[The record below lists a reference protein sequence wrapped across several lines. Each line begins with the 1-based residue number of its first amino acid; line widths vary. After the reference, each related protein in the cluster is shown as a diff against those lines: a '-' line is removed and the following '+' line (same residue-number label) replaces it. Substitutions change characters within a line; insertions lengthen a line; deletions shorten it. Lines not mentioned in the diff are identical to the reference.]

1 MKQNSDTPLA
11 LQAESV
17 WFSYRNHDYVLRD
30 VSLSIPAGKHT
41 VIMGPSGTG
50 KTTLLRVL
58 AGILKP
64 GRGRIAVFDQPV
76 DGRGQRE
83 LSPLI
88 GYIPQQLGLV
98 RNLSA
103 LDNVLMGAFGRLG
116 DTKSLFGLFPPKE
129 IDAAH
134 AALDMMGI
142 DDKSAEQVFHLSGG
156 ERQRVAIARTL
167 LQQPRIVI
175 ADEFASD
182 LDLAM
187 AYEIL
192 GRIRNAAEKENIT
205 FIMSMHRIGLAR
217 RFGDEV
223 LALENG
229 AIVRGFIGNEIL
241 ETAREAAIEATTL

>member
-1 MKQNSDTPLA
+1 MTQNGHTPIA
-11 LQAESV
+11 LNAEQV
-17 WFSYRNHDYVLRD
+17 WFSYPNRDSVLKNI
-30 VSLSIPAGKHT
+30 SLSIPAGKHT

-50 KTTLLRVL
+50 KTTLLRVF

-64 GRGRIAVFDQPV
+64 SRGRIAVFDQPV
-76 DGRGQRE
+76 AGRGQRE

-103 LDNVLMGAFGRLG
+103 LDNVLMGALGRLG
-116 DTKSLFGLFPPKE
+116 DAKSLLGLFPRAE
-129 IDAAH
+129 INAAH
-134 AALDMMGI
+134 GALDMMGI
-142 DDKSAEQVFHLSGG
+142 EHKSNEQVFRLSGG

-167 LQQPRIVI
+167 LQRPRIVI

-192 GRIRNAAEKENIT
+192 DRIRDAAEKEQIT

-223 LALENG
+223 LALEDG

-241 ETAREAAIEATTL
+241 ETSQEATTL

>member
-1 MKQNSDTPLA
+1 MTANGTAPIA
-11 LQAESV
+11 LNAEQV
-17 WFSYRNHDYVLRD
+17 WFAYPQHDAVLRN
-30 VSLSIPAGKHT
+30 VSLAIPAGKHT

-64 GRGRIAVFDQPV
+64 NRGRITVFDQPV
-76 DGRGQRE
+76 DGRGQRA

-98 RNLSA
+98 RNLTA
-103 LDNVLMGAFGRLG
+103 LENVLMGSLGRLG
-116 DTKSLFGLFPPKE
+116 DTASILGLFPDTE

-134 AALDMMGI
+134 AALEMMGI
-142 DDKSAEQVFHLSGG
+142 DHKSETQVFQLSGG

-167 LQQPRIVI
+167 LQKPRIVI

-192 GRIRNAAEKENIT
+192 DRIRNAADKEKIT
-205 FIMSMHRIGLAR
+205 FIMTMHRVGLAR

-223 LALENG
+223 LALQNG
-229 AIVRGFIGNEIL
+229 EIVQGFIGNEFL
-241 ETAREAAIEATTL
+241 TTAQEAATL

>member
-1 MKQNSDTPLA
+1 VTGNGNAPIA
-11 LQAESV
+11 LSAEQV
-17 WFSYRNHDYVLRD
+17 WYSYPHHDAVLRN

-64 GRGRIAVFDQPV
+64 SRGRIIVFDQLV
-76 DGRGQRE
+76 DGRGQRQ

-103 LDNVLMGAFGRLG
+103 LDNVLMGALGRLG
-116 DTKSLFGLFPPKE
+116 DSKSLLGLFPRAE

-134 AALDMMGI
+134 AALEMMDI
-142 DDKSAEQVFHLSGG
+142 DHKSEAQVFHLSGG

-167 LQQPRIVI
+167 LQRPRIVI

-192 GRIRNAAEKENIT
+192 DRIRNAAERENIT
-205 FIMSMHRIGLAR
+205 FIMSMHRFGLAR
-217 RFGDEV
+217 RFGDDV
-223 LALENG
+223 LALEDG
-229 AIVRGFIGNEIL
+229 AIVRGFIGNEVR
-241 ETAREAAIEATTL
+241 ETAQEAASL

>member
-1 MKQNSDTPLA
+1 MTENGNAPIA
-11 LQAESV
+11 LNAEQV
-17 WFSYRNHDYVLRD
+17 WFSYPHHDAVLRN

-64 GRGRIAVFDQPV
+64 NRGRIAVFDQPV

-83 LSPLI
+83 LSSLI

-103 LDNVLMGAFGRLG
+103 LDNVLMGALGRLG
-116 DTKSLFGLFPPKE
+116 DTQALLGLFPPDE
-129 IDAAH
+129 IAAAH

-142 DDKSAEQVFHLSGG
+142 EHKSAQKVFHLSGG

-167 LQQPRIVI
+167 LQRPRIVI

-192 GRIRNAAEKENIT
+192 GRISAAADRENIT

-217 RFGDEV
+217 KFGDEV
-223 LALENG
+223 LAMEHG
-229 AIVRGFIGNEIL
+229 EIVRGFIGNEIL
-241 ETAREAAIEATTL
+241 ETQHAE

>member
-1 MKQNSDTPLA
+1 MTTA
-11 LQAESV
+11 LHAEQV
-17 WFSYRNHDYVLRD
+17 WFSYPRQDAVLRD
-30 VSLSIPAGKHT
+30 VSLAIPAGKHT

-64 GRGRIAVFDQPV
+64 SRGKVAVFGQSL
-76 DGRGQRE
+76 DGRSQRQ
-83 LSPLI
+83 LSALI

-103 LDNVLMGAFGRLG
+103 LDNVLMGALGRLG
-116 DTKSLFGLFPPKE
+116 DAKTLLGIFPHPE

-142 DDKSAEQVFHLSGG
+142 DHKSNNQVFHLSGG

-167 LQQPRIVI
+167 LQRPRLVI

-182 LDLAM
+182 LDLVL

-192 GRIRNAAEKENIT
+192 GRIRAAAEQEDIT

-217 RFGDEV
+217 KFGDDV
-223 LALENG
+223 LAMENG
-229 AIVRGFIGNEIL
+229 SIVRGFIGNEFL
-241 ETAREAAIEATTL
+241 ETNHAEASA

>member
-1 MKQNSDTPLA
+1 MNENGNAPIA
-11 LQAESV
+11 LNAEQV
-17 WFSYRNHDYVLRD
+17 WFSYPHRGAVLKN

-64 GRGRIAVFDQPV
+64 SRGRITVFDQPV
-76 DGRGQRE
+76 AGRSQRE
-83 LSPLI
+83 MSSLI

-103 LDNVLMGAFGRLG
+103 LDNVLMGALGRLG
-116 DTKSLFGLFPPKE
+116 DTKTLLGLFPRQE
-129 IDAAH
+129 INAAH

-142 DDKSAEQVFHLSGG
+142 DHKSAEQVFHLSGG

-167 LQQPRIVI
+167 LQRPRIVI

-192 GRIRNAAEKENIT
+192 GRIRSAAARENLT
-205 FIMSMHRIGLAR
+205 FIMSMHRVGLAR
-217 RFGDEV
+217 TFGDGV
-223 LALENG
+223 LALQNG
-229 AIVRGFIGNEIL
+229 EIMRGFIGNEII
-241 ETAREAAIEATTL
+241 ETAQEAATL

>member
-1 MKQNSDTPLA
+1 MTHNGHTPIA
-11 LQAESV
+11 ISAEQL
-17 WFSYRNHDYVLRD
+17 WFSYPHHDAVLKNI
-30 VSLSIPAGKHT
+30 SLSIEAGKHT

-64 GRGRIAVFDQPV
+64 SHGRITVFGQPV
-76 DGRGQRE
+76 AGRGQRE
-83 LSPLI
+83 LSSLI

-116 DTKSLFGLFPPKE
+116 DTKPLLGLFPRAE
-129 IDAAH
+129 INAAH
-134 AALDMMGI
+134 GALDMMGI
-142 DDKSAEQVFHLSGG
+142 EHKSEAQVFHLSGG

-167 LQQPRIVI
+167 LQRPRIVI

-192 GRIRNAAEKENIT
+192 DRIRGAAEKEDIT

-223 LALENG
+223 LALEDG
-229 AIVRGFIGNEIL
+229 AIVPGFIGNEIL
-241 ETAREAAIEATTL
+241 ETSQEATVL

>member
-1 MKQNSDTPLA
+1 RAAPYA
-11 LQAESV
+11 LQADRV
-17 WFSYRNHDYVLRD
+17 WFSYRKHDWVLRN

-64 GRGRIAVFDQPV
+64 SRGRITVFDQLV

-103 LDNVLMGAFGRLG
+103 LDNVLMGALGRLG
-116 DTKSLFGLFPPKE
+116 DAKSLLGLFPRAE
-129 IDAAH
+129 IEAAH

-142 DDKSAEQVFHLSGG
+142 DHKSEAQVFHLSGG

-167 LQQPRIVI
+167 LQRPRIVI

-192 GRIRNAAEKENIT
+192 DRIRDAAERENIT
-205 FIMSMHRIGLAR
+205 FIMSMHRFGLAR
-217 RFGDEV
+217 RFGDDV
-223 LALENG
+223 LIMEDG
-229 AIVRGFIGNEIL
+229 AIVRGFIGNE
-241 ETAREAAIEATTL
+241 

>member
-1 MKQNSDTPLA
+1 MTQNGDVPMA
-11 LQAESV
+11 LHAEQV
-17 WFSYRNHDYVLRD
+17 WYSYRNQDWVLKN

-64 GRGRIAVFDQPV
+64 NHGRIAVFDQPV

-98 RNLSA
+98 RNLTA
-103 LDNVLMGAFGRLG
+103 LDNVLMGALGRLG
-116 DTKSLFGLFPPKE
+116 DTASLLGLFPKTE

-142 DDKSAEQVFHLSGG
+142 DHKSEAQVFHLSGG

-167 LQQPRIVI
+167 LQQPRIVL

-192 GRIRNAAEKENIT
+192 DRIRNAAEKENIT

-223 LALENG
+223 LALEDG

-241 ETAREAAIEATTL
+241 ETDQEDTTV

>member
-1 MKQNSDTPLA
+1 MTENGKAPIA
-11 LQAESV
+11 LNAEQL
-17 WFSYRNHDYVLRD
+17 WFAYPQHDAVLRN

-64 GRGRIAVFDQPV
+64 SRGRITVFDQPV

-103 LDNVLMGAFGRLG
+103 LDNVLMGALGRLG
-116 DTKSLFGLFPPKE
+116 ATTSLLGLFPTAE

-134 AALDMMGI
+134 AALEMMGI
-142 DDKSAEQVFHLSGG
+142 DHKSKAQVFHLSGG

-192 GRIRNAAEKENIT
+192 DRIRNAAEKESIT
-205 FIMSMHRIGLAR
+205 FIMSMHRVGLAR

-223 LALENG
+223 LALEDG

-241 ETAREAAIEATTL
+241 ETAQEATTL

>member
-1 MKQNSDTPLA
+1 VTGNGDTPTA
-11 LQAESV
+11 LHAEQV
-17 WFSYRNHDYVLRD
+17 WYSYRNHDWVLKD
-30 VSLSIPAGKHT
+30 VSLSIPARTHT

-64 GRGRIAVFDQPV
+64 SRGRITVFDQPIHE
-76 DGRGQRE
+76 RGQRE
-83 LSPLI
+83 LSSLI

-116 DTKSLFGLFPPKE
+116 DAKTLLGLFPNEE

-134 AALDMMGI
+134 AALSMMGI
-142 DDKSAEQVFHLSGG
+142 DHKSDEQVFHMSGG

-167 LQQPRIVI
+167 LQRPRIVI

-192 GRIRNAAEKENIT
+192 GRIRNAADKENIT

-217 RFGDEV
+217 KFGDEV
-223 LALENG
+223 LALQNG
-229 AIVRGFIGNEIL
+229 EIMRGFIGNEIL
-241 ETAREAAIEATTL
+241 ETSQGEASL

>member
-1 MKQNSDTPLA
+1 MTGSAPTVLR
-11 LQAESV
+11 AEQI
-17 WFSYRNHDYVLRD
+17 WYSYRKHDWILKN
-30 VSLSIPAGKHT
+30 VSLAIPAATHT

-64 GRGRIAVFDQPV
+64 HRGRVTVFDQPV
-76 DGRGQRE
+76 HERAQRE
-83 LSPLI
+83 LSSLI

-103 LDNVLMGAFGRLG
+103 LDNVLMGALGRLG
-116 DTKSLFGLFPPKE
+116 DAKSLLGLFPNEE
-129 IDAAH
+129 IDAAY
-134 AALDMMGI
+134 AALGMMGI
-142 DDKSAEQVFHLSGG
+142 DHKSHEQVFHMSGG

-167 LQQPRIVI
+167 LQRPRIVI

-187 AYEIL
+187 ANEIL
-192 GRIRNAAEKENIT
+192 GRIRSAAEKENIT

-217 RFGDEV
+217 KFGDEV
-223 LALENG
+223 LALQNG
-229 AIVRGFIGNEIL
+229 EIVQGFIGNEIL
-241 ETAREAAIEATTL
+241 ETPQTEATL

>member
-1 MKQNSDTPLA
+1 VTGNGGAPHA
-11 LQAESV
+11 LRADQV
-17 WFSYRNHDYVLRD
+17 WFSYRNRDWVLRH
-30 VSLSIPAGKHT
+30 VSLAIPAGKHT

-64 GRGRIAVFDQPV
+64 SAGSVSVLGQPTH
-76 DGRGQRE
+76 E
-83 LSPLI
+83 LTARQLSSLV

-103 LDNVLMGAFGRLG
+103 LDNVLMGALGRIG
-116 DTKSLFGLFPPKE
+116 DAKAVFGLFPRQE
-129 IDAAH
+129 IDKAQ

-142 DDKSAEQVFHLSGG
+142 AHKASQQVFHMSGG

-167 LQQPRIVI
+167 LQHPRIVI

-182 LDLAM
+182 LDLAL
-187 AYEIL
+187 ASEIL
-192 GRIRNAAEKENIT
+192 ARIRRAAERESIT

-217 RFGDEV
+217 QFGDEV
-223 LALENG
+223 LALRHGEL
-229 AIVRGFIGNEIL
+229 APGFIGNEIL
-241 ETAREAAIEATTL
+241 ESRAEATL

>member
-1 MKQNSDTPLA
+1 MTDNGNAPIA
-11 LQAESV
+11 LSAEQI
-17 WFSYRNHDYVLRD
+17 WYSYPHHDAVLRN

-64 GRGRIAVFDQPV
+64 SRGRITVFDQLL
-76 DGRGQRE
+76 DGRGQRQ

-103 LDNVLMGAFGRLG
+103 LDNVLMGALGRLG
-116 DTKSLFGLFPPKE
+116 DTKSLLGLFPRAE

-134 AALDMMGI
+134 AALEMMGI
-142 DDKSAEQVFHLSGG
+142 DHKSEAQVFHLSGG

-192 GRIRNAAEKENIT
+192 DRIRDAAERENIT
-205 FIMSMHRIGLAR
+205 FIMSMHRFGLAR
-217 RFGDEV
+217 RFGDDV
-223 LALENG
+223 LALEDG

-241 ETAREAAIEATTL
+241 ETAQEAAPL

>member
-1 MKQNSDTPLA
+1 VSENGNVPIA
-11 LQAESV
+11 LNAEQV
-17 WFSYRNHDYVLRD
+17 WFSYAHHDAVLKN

-64 GRGRIAVFDQPV
+64 SRGRITVFDQPV

-103 LDNVLMGAFGRLG
+103 LDNVLMGALGRLG
-116 DTKSLFGLFPPKE
+116 DTKSLLGLFPRQE
-129 IDAAH
+129 INAAH

-142 DDKSAEQVFHLSGG
+142 DHKSDEQVFHLSGG

-167 LQQPRIVI
+167 LQRPRIVI

-192 GRIRNAAEKENIT
+192 DRIRNAAEKEKIT

-223 LALENG
+223 LALEAG

-241 ETAREAAIEATTL
+241 ETDQEDTTV